1 MDKQLFPVLS
11 RSGLCLGRGGWL
23 PGAAA
28 EAEAAAAGEAEQCYG
43 VPNSPRPCARLSI
56 IGHLPLASPDVC
68 LYGCASGFS
77 LSLVKSS
84 SWLGYLLFILFEFLI
99 MCKMF
104 QAPLGDTK
112 DSKNTVSGGGSSL

>member
-1 MDKQLFPVLS
+1 MDKLLFPALS

-28 EAEAAAAGEAEQCYG
+28 AAGEAEQCYG
-43 VPNSPRPCARLSI
+43 VPNNPRPCARLSI

-68 LYGCASGFS
+68 LYQTSMWFRVFIE
-77 LSLVKSS
+77 SLVKSS

-104 QAPLGDTK
+104 QEPLGDTK